1 MSPARPSPHRKS
13 PGPLPGTR
21 RLAGEPG
28 VAQGPAQQAATEP
41 LAALPAK
48 VAAKVPALLTAVLS
62 ALLMI
67 AAPARADEYT
77 EVNRLS
83 RNGQPQQALARA
95 EAHLASKP
103 RDPQMRFMRAG
114 ILVELDRKDEAEKM
128 LVALTQD
135 YPELPEP
142 YNNLAV
148 LLAARNELE
157 QARAAL
163 EMALRNDSAYA
174 TAHENLGDV
183 LAQLAARSY
192 AKAMELE
199 PSRQRIAPKLELLRQ
214 LGQKPP
220 QP

>member
-1 MSPARPSPHRKS
+1 MSPARPSPRHKC

-21 RLAGEPG
+21 RLAVTRRVTQA
-28 VAQGPAQQAATEP
+28 VAQGPA
-41 LAALPAK
+41 K
-48 VAAKVPALLTAVLS
+48 VAAVLIAVMS

-67 AAPARADEYT
+67 AAPARADEYA

-83 RNGQPQQALARA
+83 RNGQQQQALARA

-192 AKAMELE
+192 AKALQLE

-214 LGQKPP
+214 LGQKPT

>member
-1 MSPARPSPHRKS
+1 MSPARPLPCRQP
-13 PGPLPGTR
+13 PGDLR
-21 RLAGEPG
+21 
-28 VAQGPAQQAATEP
+28 AAWM
-41 LAALPAK
+41 
-48 VAAKVPALLTAVLS
+48 ALLTSLVG
-62 ALLMI
+62 ALLI
-67 AAPARADEYT
+67 AAAPARADEYT

-83 RNGQPQQALARA
+83 RNGQLQQALARA
-95 EAHLASKP
+95 EAHLSSKP

-114 ILVELDRKDEAEKM
+114 ILAELDRKDEAEKM

-148 LLAARNELE
+148 LLAARSELD

-163 EMALRNDSAYA
+163 EMALRNDSTYA

-192 AKAMELE
+192 AKALQLE
-199 PSRQRIAPKLELLRQ
+199 PSRQRIAPKLDLLRQ
-214 LGQKPP
+214 LGQKPS

>member
-1 MSPARPSPHRKS
+1 MNPDR
-13 PGPLPGTR
+13 PLPR
-21 RLAGEPG
+21 RQPQGDLPAAPVGGAKTPPRVGWVALLAG
-28 VAQGPAQQAATEP
+28 
-41 LAALPAK
+41 
-48 VAAKVPALLTAVLS
+48 LLTA
-62 ALLMI
+62 LLVV

-83 RNGQPQQALARA
+83 RNGQLQQALTRA

-114 ILVELDRKDEAEKM
+114 ILAELDRKDEAEKM

-183 LAQLAARSY
+183 LAQLAARAY
-192 AKAMELE
+192 AQALQLE

-214 LGQKPP
+214 LAQKPP

>member
-1 MSPARPSPHRKS
+1 MSPARPSPRRKS
-13 PGPLPGTR
+13 PGPLPGTHR
-21 RLAGEPG
+21 RAGE
-28 VAQGPAQQAATEP
+28 QG
-41 LAALPAK
+41 LDK
-48 VAAKVPALLTAVLS
+48 VATAPSAVLSAAWTAVLS

-67 AAPARADEYT
+67 AAPARADEYA

-192 AKAMELE
+192 AKALQLE

-214 LGQKPP
+214 LGQKST

>member
-1 MSPARPSPHRKS
+1 MSPARPSPRRKS

-21 RLAGEPG
+21 RLAGE
-28 VAQGPAQQAATEP
+28 QG
-41 LAALPAK
+41 PAK
-48 VAAKVPALLTAVLS
+48 VATVPSAVLS
-62 ALLMI
+62 AALSALLLI

-192 AKAMELE
+192 AKAMQLE

>member
-1 MSPARPSPHRKS
+1 MNPDR
-13 PGPLPGTR
+13 PLPR
-21 RLAGEPG
+21 RQFQGDLPAATVGGPKTPPRVGWVALLAGL
-28 VAQGPAQQAATEP
+28 
-41 LAALPAK
+41 LAALL
-48 VAAKVPALLTAVLS
+48 VV
-62 ALLMI
+62 

-83 RNGQPQQALARA
+83 RNGQLQQALTRA

-114 ILVELDRKDEAEKM
+114 ILAELDRKDEAEKM

-183 LAQLAARSY
+183 LAQL
-192 AKAMELE
+192 
-199 PSRQRIAPKLELLRQ
+199 RQ
-214 LGQKPP
+214 LAQKPP

>member
-1 MSPARPSPHRKS
+1 MSLARPSSARQP
-13 PGPLPGTR
+13 
-21 RLAGEPG
+21 
-28 VAQGPAQQAATEP
+28 QGD
-41 LAALPAK
+41 LPA
-48 VAAKVPALLTAVLS
+48 AAVSEPRIAARATGKQKIRPKIAVLALVSGLLS
-62 ALLMI
+62 ALLI
-67 AAPARADEYT
+67 APAPARADEYL

-83 RNGQPQQALARA
+83 RNGQLQQALARA

-114 ILVELDRKDEAEKM
+114 ILAELDRKDEAEKM

-135 YPELPEP
+135 FPELPEP

-183 LAQLAARSY
+183 LTQLAARSY
-192 AKAMELE
+192 AKALQLE
-199 PSRQRIAPKLELLRQ
+199 PSRQRIAPKLDLLRQ
-214 LGQKPP
+214 LGQKPS